1 MVFGYGWDHLLC
13 FVLHYFIILTLSL
26 KSIKESDGDKMES
39 DEKIKALESELNSL
53 KEETEKKTLDLQ
65 PTDKDGL
72 KVGTQSNGKK
82 YSVRDN
88 RDRFFYPFEWNK
100 FFAALKNNNQK
111 ATFDMLIQTGA
122 RINEANH
129 VKVGDIDFE
138 RNTIILRV
146 TKIKAKKGEKNPK
159 PRTLSVSSQY
169 TKRLKKH
176 CKGKSNDDY
185 VLTLSQPAL
194 HICMKG
200 CLKRI
205 EIKDW
210 YMFSLHN
217 VRKTHGN
224 YLKAMGIEALEICQ
238 RLSHDFNTFLK
249 SYGSPDIFNA
259 EDKQEMRRILGD
271 LYERRL

>member
-1 MVFGYGWDHLLC
+1 
-13 FVLHYFIILTLSL
+13 
-26 KSIKESDGDKMES
+26 MET
-39 DEKIKALESELNSL
+39 DEKIKDMSNDLNSL
-53 KEETEKKTLDLQ
+53 TPTLEKKEEKNTLDLES
-65 PTDKDGL
+65 TEKDGL

-88 RDRFFYPFEWNK
+88 RDRFFYPDEWNK
-100 FFAALKNNNQK
+100 FFAALKNDNQR
-111 ATFDMLIQTGA
+111 ATFDMLINTGA

-129 VKVGDIDFE
+129 VKVGDIDVE

-159 PRTLSVSSQY
+159 PRTISVSSQFI
-169 TKRLKKH
+169 KRLKKYT
-176 CKGKSNDDY
+176 KGKSNDDY
-185 VLTLSQPAL
+185 VLTLSKPAL

-238 RLSHDFNTFLK
+238 RLGHDFNTFLK

-259 EDKQEMRRILGD
+259 ADKQEMRQILGD
-271 LYERRL
+271 LYNK